1 MENELRARILNQLLQ
16 RAEIN
21 RLWLPANGGGPLPW
35 SADKAKLKIPSNDRF
50 IKTRRPNHTELSKF
64 NLNPLL
70 MKINLIG
77 IV

>member
-1 MENELRARILNQLLQ
+1 
-16 RAEIN
+16 
-21 RLWLPANGGGPLPW
+21 LPANGGGPLPW

-50 IKTRRPNHTELSKF
+50 IKTRRPNHTELNKF